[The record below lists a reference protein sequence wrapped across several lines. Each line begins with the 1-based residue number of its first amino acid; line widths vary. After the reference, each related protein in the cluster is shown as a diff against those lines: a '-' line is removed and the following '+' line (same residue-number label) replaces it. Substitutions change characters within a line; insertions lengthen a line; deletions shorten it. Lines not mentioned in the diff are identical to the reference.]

1 MSTATTIQAH
11 IAYEL
16 IGDTNPDVVSIEFLS
31 HVIADPAHAHELGE
45 QLDSL
50 IRPDLPQSFVV
61 DFGNVRSLGSTA
73 FGAMVAFARKA
84 GHVKVYN
91 IRENLRLGA
100 ALSGLDDYA
109 EYATSRQAAINLARK
124 AAKQDLEDT
133 AEYPIFVG

>member
-16 IGDTNPDVVSIEFLS
+16 IGDTNPEVVAIDFVS

-50 IRPDLPQSFVV
+50 IRPDLPQNFVI

-73 FGAMVAFARKA
+73 FGAILSFVRKA
-84 GHVKVYN
+84 GQVKVCN
-91 IRENLRLGA
+91 IPGTLRIGA
-100 ALSGLDDYA
+100 ALSGLDDCT
-109 EYATSRQAAINLARK
+109 EYASSRQAAIKLARQ
-124 AAKQDLEDT
+124 ANSHDLEDT
-133 AEYPIFVG
+133 AEYPIFLG